1 MPERGRERESI
12 QEPPRPPPRPPI
24 CGAHLAGVQPVLQR
38 LRPPEARDDQVVEGV
53 LARQG
58 QQGAA
63 HPHAQEHKE
72 AGEMLDPHLQRLR
85 GTTGRQRRISRD
97 LS

>member
-1 MPERGRERESI
+1 MRGRESERESERV
-12 QEPPRPPPRPPI
+12 QEPLSPPLPHSF
-24 CGAHLAGVQPVLQR
+24 AVVHLAGVQPVLQR

-63 HPHAQEHKE
+63 HPHAQEHKK
-72 AGEMLDPHLQRLR
+72 AGEVLDPHLQRLR
-85 GTTGRQRRISRD
+85 GTTGRQRRIS
-97 LS
+97 